1 MQDPRQTGLFVRLPG
16 EQARLLDRAAA
27 AVSAHKKE
35 LISGLLTR
43 HVDPDTPQGI
53 AALRDIAAAGGARRV
68 VIETQEPEIQR
79 GFGYFTP
86 SAPADVL
93 DAEGAAE
100 LLAVDVD
107 TILSLAEQGELPG
120 RSLGG
125 KWRFARQALLDW
137 LAGSERP

>member
-1 MQDPRQTGLFVRLPG
+1 MQPSRQTGLFVRLPG

-27 AVSAHKKE
+27 VVSAHKKD
-35 LISGLLTR
+35 LISGLLAR
-43 HVDPDTPQGI
+43 HVDPDTPEGV

-68 VIETQEPEIQR
+68 VVETQEPEIQR

-93 DAEGAAE
+93 DAEAAAD

-107 TILSLAEQGELPG
+107 TILALAERGELPG
-120 RSLGG
+120 RAIVGQ
-125 KWRFARQALLDW
+125 WRFARQALLDW
-137 LAGSERP
+137 LAGSERT